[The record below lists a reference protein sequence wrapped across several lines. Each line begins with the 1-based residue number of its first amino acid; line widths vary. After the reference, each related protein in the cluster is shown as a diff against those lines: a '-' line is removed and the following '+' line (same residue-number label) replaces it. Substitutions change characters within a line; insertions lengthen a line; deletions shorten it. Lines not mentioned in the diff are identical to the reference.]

1 MREALE
7 IRKLRKVYNRAA
19 DRYDKQHSFFT
30 AGSDQRG
37 RELVV
42 ELAVSEGD
50 NVLDAGAGTGSTAI
64 LAAKKTGPS
73 GSVVLYDMSDKMLM
87 VARKRLEDA
96 GLIRWAKFAN
106 GDITDM
112 PYPDNSFDVVLSTY
126 STCPLYDPV
135 KGVLEMYRVL
145 KPGGKLGIAH
155 TTEPNVAW
163 LRWLARRVEA
173 VAWQFPAISLG
184 CRPISVL
191 PALINAGAKLL
202 FRKKVGVP
210 LWPFLVFIVEKP

>member
-1 MREALE
+1 MRQALE

-19 DRYDKQHSFFT
+19 RRYDKQHSFLT

-50 NVLDAGAGTGSTAI
+50 SVLDAGAGTGSTAI
-64 LAAKKTGPS
+64 LAAKKTGPN

-96 GLIRWAKFAN
+96 GLIRLAKFAK

-155 TTEPNVAW
+155 SIEPDVAW

-191 PALINAGAKLL
+191 PALIKAGAKLL
-202 FRKKVGVP
+202 FRKKVGIP